1 MGPSPAASWGRKPG
15 TLTFMVGGEAA
26 DLERA
31 RPLLEAMGKNIV
43 HAGSNGAGQTAKIC
57 NNMLSGIC
65 MIGTTEALALG
76 IANGLDPAVL
86 SDIMR
91 TSSGTNYALQRLN
104 PFPGVMPEAP
114 SSQHYVGGFR
124 SDFQL
129 KDMLLAVQLAGE
141 SKTLATL
148 GTIACNLFAMHCDN
162 GYSKLDYS
170 SIMMM
175 MSKAVR
181 KAEPAPEG

>member
-1 MGPSPAASWGRKPG
+1 
-15 TLTFMVGGEAA
+15 
-26 DLERA
+26 
-31 RPLLEAMGKNIV
+31 
-43 HAGSNGAGQTAKIC
+43 
-57 NNMLSGIC
+57 
-65 MIGTTEALALG
+65 
-76 IANGLDPAVL
+76 
-86 SDIMR
+86 MR

-114 SSQHYVGGFR
+114 ASQHYVGGFR

-175 MSKAVR
+175 MSRAVR
-181 KAEPAPEG
+181 KSEPAPEG